1 MYFKSQFYRKLK
13 TDIFFYRA
21 FEGKTQHQS
30 ILERVPLL
38 LNRVLLPAYR
48 SAVKV
53 GLDEIIINGNS
64 VINYVDLEEN
74 LKDIDVNWYLG
85 IEDSD
90 GWVQAIQKQ
99 IPNLF
104 TIICADQSGAAA
116 PQQTNN
122 INQSSRRQVYRSHLL
137 KLQECSVK
145 VGRLNSEVVRSL
157 WASLNWELLYLTND
171 DDERYS
177 IQAEERILKN
187 LTVEV
192 VDPPLGYPAYTSEPI
207 RHGLEFF

>member
-1 MYFKSQFYRKLK
+1 MYYKSQFYRKLK

-74 LKDIDVNWYLG
+74 LKDIDANWYLG
-85 IEDSD
+85 MEDSD
-90 GWVQAIQKQ
+90 GWVQAIQNQ
-99 IPNLF
+99 VPNLF
-104 TIICADQSGAAA
+104 TIICGRCQS
-116 PQQTNN
+116 PKYEN
-122 INQSSRRQVYRSHLL
+122 
-137 KLQECSVK
+137 
-145 VGRLNSEVVRSL
+145 
-157 WASLNWELLYLTND
+157 
-171 DDERYS
+171 
-177 IQAEERILKN
+177 
-187 LTVEV
+187 
-192 VDPPLGYPAYTSEPI
+192 
-207 RHGLEFF
+207 GL